1 MVSKTDEII
10 HKTTPSLEGLFAC
23 ADIIEGVV
31 VTEEECLGIVKQES
45 NNGEYPQ
52 VEYEQVLVGYGR
64 QRIIKED
71 N

>member
-31 VTEEECLGIVKQES
+31 VTEEWLGIVKEES
-45 NNGEYPQ
+45 NTGEYPQ